1 MPRDLTDR
9 VIVITGASSGIGA
22 ATALACAKE
31 GMDLVLNA
39 RRPDRLQ
46 AVADEIRCIGRRAE
60 LVLGDVTRPGMSAQ
74 LLDAAERH
82 FGHFNAV
89 FANAGYGIRRA
100 VAELDE
106 RDLREIFEVNFFA
119 ANDLLR
125 EAARRLIGAHRP
137 GHLLMCSS
145 SVARF
150 TLPEYGAYCATKAA
164 QAHVCRAMRME
175 LKPFHIE
182 VSSVHPI
189 TTTTEFVEV
198 ARRRSG
204 LPPREPDI
212 IHQVPK
218 PFIQSPR
225 RVARAVVS
233 CLRRPRAEVW
243 TSLTVRC
250 LCGAVTAFP
259 WLQDLLFARR
269 IANRP
274 PGSSPPPGSTD
285 QLLTRN
291 TRD

>member
-1 MPRDLTDR
+1 MPRDLTDQ
-9 VIVITGASSGIGA
+9 VIVITGASAGIGA
-22 ATALACAKE
+22 ATARACAKA

-39 RRPDRLQ
+39 RRADRLQ
-46 AVADEIRCIGRRAE
+46 AVADEVRRIGRHAE
-60 LVLGDVTRPGMSAQ
+60 TVVGDVTRPGMSAE
-74 LLDAAERH
+74 LLDAAEHH
-82 FGHFNAV
+82 FGRFDVV
-89 FANAGYGIRRA
+89 FANAGYGIRKT
-100 VAELDE
+100 VADLDE
-106 RDLREIFEVNFFA
+106 SALREIFEVNFFA

-125 EAARRLIGAHRP
+125 EAARRLISAGRA

-189 TTTTEFVEV
+189 TTTTEFAEV
-198 ARRRSG
+198 AHRRSG
-204 LPPREPDI
+204 LPPHEPDI
-212 IHQVPK
+212 THQVPK

-225 RVARAVVS
+225 RVARAVVA

-243 TSLTVRC
+243 TSLTVRW

-259 WLQDLLFARR
+259 WLLDLLLARR
-269 IANRP
+269 SHSRAA
-274 PGSSPPPGSTD
+274 GSPPPGPTD
-285 QLLTRN
+285 PLPPRN
-291 TRD
+291 GRG